1 LVQDRELRLI
11 GTLMYRVEDYRGALD
26 VLEKDR
32 VTLAPLITRHFP
44 ADDYPKAYTHV
55 EGMKDQSMKIMM
67 DFKE

>member
-1 LVQDRELRLI
+1 MVQDRELRLI

-44 ADDYPKAYTHV
+44 ADDYPKAYKDV